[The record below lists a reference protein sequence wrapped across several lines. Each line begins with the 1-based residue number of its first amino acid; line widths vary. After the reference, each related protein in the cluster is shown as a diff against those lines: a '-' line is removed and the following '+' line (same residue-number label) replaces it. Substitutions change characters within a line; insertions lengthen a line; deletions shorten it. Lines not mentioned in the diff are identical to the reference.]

1 MGGEEGDDTSAASPW
16 EVACQ
21 HHMLGAPGGHNRVS
35 WTPHSL
41 PGWTAAHSMSG
52 ALTLASPELLYPWA
66 VKMVQRNLSCRSNNP
81 TTQDPTGDITDFL
94 QMP

>member
-1 MGGEEGDDTSAASPW
+1 MGGEEGDDASAASPW

-21 HHMLGAPGGHNRVS
+21 HHREQHVVLGAPGGLNRVS

-52 ALTLASPELLYPWA
+52 APTLASPELLYPWA
-66 VKMVQRNLSCRSNNP
+66 VKMVHRNLSCRSNNP
-81 TTQDPTGDITDFL
+81 HHSGPNR
-94 QMP
+94 